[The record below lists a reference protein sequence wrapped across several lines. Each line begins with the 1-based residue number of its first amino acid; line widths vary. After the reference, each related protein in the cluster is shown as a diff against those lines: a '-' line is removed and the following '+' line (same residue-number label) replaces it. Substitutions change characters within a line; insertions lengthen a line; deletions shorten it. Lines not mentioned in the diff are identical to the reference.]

1 MVNTLNNR
9 NMYRC
14 SFAHTGVN
22 RCTSTPCAPAADSK
36 TFVTSSYWAD
46 QRIYEFYDTAL
57 DQCADGHLS
66 SAPTQTQID
75 CRINRCREL
84 CYEAW
89 GSNCV
94 SYTYYYPSWTM
105 GTQDFCYTYG
115 MDCLVS
121 DHVPLT
127 PHPAGF
133 NEKMASVQ
141 SYGEVYREYHAS
153 SYFCHQYSRRALHEE
168 EQAPTERPSSRRS
181 LWSMLTGTYATTKTT
196 PKEDLNYKAV
206 TTGFAEMGANFTHGG
221 HPITNARV
229 KTYEDRASDD
239 VYAYGTHSTD

>member
-14 SFAHTGVN
+14 NFAHTGAN
-22 RCTSTPCAPAADSK
+22 RCTSTPCASTADSK

-46 QRIYEFYDTAL
+46 RRSYEFYDTVL
-57 DQCADGHLS
+57 DQCTPAGDY
-66 SAPTQTQID
+66 SALTQPQID

-84 CYEAW
+84 CNEAW

-105 GTQDFCYTYG
+105 STMDFCYTYG

-121 DHVPLT
+121 DNDLSYGA
-127 PHPAGF
+127 AGF
-133 NEKMASVQ
+133 NEQMANVQ
-141 SYGEVYREYHAS
+141 SYGAVYREYHAS

-168 EQAPTERPSSRRS
+168 EKAPTEKPSSRRS

-206 TTGFAEMGANFTHGG
+206 TAGFTEMGANFTHGG
-221 HPITNARV
+221 HTITNARV